1 MSNWIDDLYLDF
13 DELYESLE
21 EQEEDE
27 IYHISDISDEDL
39 QLLIDKMAKNIIK
52 QTINYVFSEFAKLKR
67 KGIIIE
73 PEVKYE
79 NDQVIITYTIKGVSK
94 KTYDQLSEIAYR
106 LRLLQGIRKK
116 PRGIHAKKSK

>member
-21 EQEEDE
+21 EQKEQE
-27 IYHISDISDEDL
+27 IFNISDINDEDVL
-39 QLLIDKMAKNIIK
+39 TLIDKMAKNVIK
-52 QTINYVFSEFAKLKR
+52 QTINYVLAEFDKLKR
-67 KGIIIE
+67 KGIIVE
-73 PEVKYE
+73 PNVKYE

-106 LRLLQGIRKK
+106 LKILGGIKKK